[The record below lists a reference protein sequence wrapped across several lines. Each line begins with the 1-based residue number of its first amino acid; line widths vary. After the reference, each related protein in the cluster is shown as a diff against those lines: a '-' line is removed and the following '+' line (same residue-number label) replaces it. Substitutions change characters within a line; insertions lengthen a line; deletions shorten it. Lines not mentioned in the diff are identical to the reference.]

1 LAATFDNTI
10 VSTYADGRHA
20 KLWLDRG
27 GRYRGEGPSGDASS
41 GRWTVNQQKLC
52 LRQARPLPIPLS
64 FCTAVINIA
73 VGSVWPAKSVFGE
86 PLSVELVR
94 GR

>member
-10 VSTYADGRHA
+10 VSTYGDGRRA
-20 KLWLDRG
+20 KLWLDRDG
-27 GRYRGEGPSGDASS
+27 QYRGEGASRDASS
-41 GRWTVNQQKLC
+41 GRWTVKREKLC
-52 LRQARPLPIPLS
+52 LKQARPMPIPFS

-86 PLSVELVR
+86 PLTVELVR